1 VLSVARYSAQIQ
13 SSAALANATAFAWF
27 GYVAFYAKLRRVN
40 IGVGNSGGTITSIQV
55 SIGLNVTTGAVVTPT
70 NATTNAYAPG
80 TLGPVNKVSL
90 VSAYATP
97 PALGA
102 QTADAFTIS
111 FNDQLMGDLPF
122 ELMEEW
128 WLGGSTSLGIA
139 FVNRTGA
146 ALPGGHYFNLNVEWE
161 E

>member
-1 VLSVARYSAQIQ
+1 MARYSAQVQ
-13 SSAALANATAFAWF
+13 SSAALANNTAFAWF

-40 IGVGNSGGTITSIQV
+40 VGVLNGGAAITSMQV
-55 SIGLNVTTGAVVTPT
+55 ALGLNVTTGAAATAT
-70 NATTNAYAPG
+70 NATTNSYAPG

-90 VSAYATP
+90 VSAWTTP
-97 PALGA
+97 PTLGA
-102 QTADAFTIS
+102 QSADAFTIP
-111 FNDQLMGDLPF
+111 FNDQLMGDLPW

-139 FVNRTGA
+139 FCNRTGA
-146 ALPGGHYFNLNVEWE
+146 ALPAGHFFQLNVEWE